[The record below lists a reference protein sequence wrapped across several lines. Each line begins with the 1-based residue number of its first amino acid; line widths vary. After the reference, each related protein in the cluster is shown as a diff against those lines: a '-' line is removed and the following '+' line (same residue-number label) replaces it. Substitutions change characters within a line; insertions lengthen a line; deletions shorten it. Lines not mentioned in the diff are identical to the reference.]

1 MPRFLEPKKSTQHRI
16 AAIALYRALLLRCSS
31 TPIPDDDRVSLRNAV
46 RNKFRRNRKI
56 QSPYQ
61 LGLSFK
67 AGYETLDHLDA
78 STAGDAASTS
88 ILTQMVAQLPRAL
101 IRAPPMRRTEDA
113 SSKEPKE
120 RLACLPPEKAVLNV
134 RPYAKTSG
142 PRHVPIMSSANGIP
156 FLRLTKPQ
164 PPALSRVLR
173 QRLQRKIQ
181 LFDTKVLL
189 SNWWLPMC
197 QQEDE
202 WDALIS
208 AQLETREDDVKWADA
223 IRQSER
229 VNQEAHARDMRK
241 DREITKKM
249 QNIVDLEMKMALEEG
264 ETIVRGRRRRPIQV
278 IKPKL

>member
-1 MPRFLEPKKSTQHRI
+1 
-16 AAIALYRALLLRCSS
+16 
-31 TPIPDDDRVSLRNAV
+31 
-46 RNKFRRNRKI
+46 
-56 QSPYQ
+56 
-61 LGLSFK
+61 
-67 AGYETLDHLDA
+67 
-78 STAGDAASTS
+78 
-88 ILTQMVAQLPRAL
+88 
-101 IRAPPMRRTEDA
+101 
-113 SSKEPKE
+113 
-120 RLACLPPEKAVLNV
+120 
-134 RPYAKTSG
+134 
-142 PRHVPIMSSANGIP
+142 
-156 FLRLTKPQ
+156 
-164 PPALSRVLR
+164 
-173 QRLQRKIQ
+173 
-181 LFDTKVLL
+181 
-189 SNWWLPMC
+189 MC

>member
-1 MPRFLEPKKSTQHRI
+1 MPRFLEPKKSTQHRV

-31 TPIPDDDRVSLRNAV
+31 APLSNDDRVSLRNAV

-88 ILTQMVAQLPRAL
+88 ILMRMVAQLPRAL
-101 IRAPPMRRTEDA
+101 IRAPPVRRTEDRA
-113 SSKEPKE
+113 SNEPKE

-134 RPYAKTSG
+134 RPYPKTSG

-197 QQEDE
+197 EEEDA
-202 WDALIS
+202 WDALIN
-208 AQLETREDDVKWADA
+208 AQLQTREDDVKWTDA
-223 IRQSER
+223 IRQSEWL
-229 VNQEAHARDMRK
+229 NQEAYKKDMRK

-249 QNIVDLEMKMALEEG
+249 QNIVDLETKMALEEG
-264 ETIVRGRRRRPIQV
+264 QTIVRGRRRRPIQV